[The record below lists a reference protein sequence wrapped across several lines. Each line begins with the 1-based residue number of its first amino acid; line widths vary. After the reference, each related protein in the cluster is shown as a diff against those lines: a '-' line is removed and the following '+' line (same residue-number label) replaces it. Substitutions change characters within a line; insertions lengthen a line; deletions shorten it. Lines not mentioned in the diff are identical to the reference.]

1 MRSQRTS
8 TKPHITLPGSVADV
22 PKAIRNLDTHTHTH
36 MYINKY
42 MYMYCY
48 IHVYIDT
55 TPSTTS

>member
-22 PKAIRNLDTHTHTH
+22 PKAIRNLDTHTH